1 MKKPPRM
8 WRIASQL
15 RADDVAMFMV
25 RQRCCAP
32 DPRSETTSACATLAR
47 RSRPKR
53 SVFAVCT
60 GNSRHM
66 KATDIEEA
74 ISQLAAE
81 PFDAVEFPFRLLAS
95 FGNKETTL
103 RRLRSGSSNASDVKG
118 GLLQRSNIH
127 IAVCEAGEVSESLK
141 KLRSS
146 PATLKAKAKFVL
158 ATDGDMLEVEELA
171 TGEAKICKLVDLPKA
186 FGLMLPLAGI
196 SAVRQI
202 KDNPIDIRAT
212 NKLNKLY
219 IELLKENSD
228 WDCEARRADLN
239 QFMARLI
246 FCFFAESTGIFKGD
260 HLFTKAI
267 EQFTASDSSNT
278 HEVITELFRAMDTK
292 IEDRGKANIRP
303 FADDFP
309 YVNGG
314 LFTKR
319 NEVPKFS
326 RIARSYLVNAG
337 SLTWREIN
345 PDIFGSM
352 IQAVADE
359 DERGELGMHY
369 TSVPNI
375 LKVLNPLFLDDLR
388 EKLEEARDN
397 RRKLQKLRKR
407 LARIRIFDPACGSG
421 NFLVIAYRQMRE
433 IERRII
439 IRLQSGEGSDQ
450 DLLNLVSY
458 HGERSA
464 ISLTNF
470 YGIEIKSF
478 AAEIARL
485 ALLIAEFQ
493 SDVNFIGQKEARD
506 MVLPLHDTGRIKTGN
521 ALRENW
527 LEVCPPPKAAS
538 IIEEDLGGPT
548 GRLALDASP
557 EPDGETYVCGN
568 PPYLGAKKKSLY
580 QIEDMELAGLSDAK
594 LLDYVAAFITKA
606 LPLVRDHRYAVALV
620 STSSICQG
628 EQVALLWPKV
638 LAAAHMSFA
647 YRPFKWANSAANN
660 AGVWCTIVGLQA
672 DRPVSRLL
680 FDESSVKVC
689 AELSPYLIAGP
700 PVICKP
706 RSTPIS
712 KLPIMEMGSNAVD
725 GKRLILNEQQYSDII
740 REDANAARFT
750 RRYGGTKEMVAGL
763 SRRCIWVKDNE
774 VDAARS
780 VRIIS
785 ERLDACALYRQSAG
799 RDARKAAG
807 RPHAFCYSTHRDE
820 VAVQVG
826 NTVGNAFSYI
836 PAALK
841 PADLVSNHNAFTIY
855 DVEGFELAV
864 IVSTLHRAWAEAV
877 SGRLGNGVRYANT
890 VVYNT
895 FPLPVLTDNQKRELV
910 SCAEDILLARET
922 HFPATIGDLYDPEKM
937 PDNLRAA
944 HDKNDETLERIYIG
958 RRFKNDTERLEKL
971 FDMYTKMT
979 ATADGGLSLKKA
991 KRGAA

>member
-1 MKKPPRM
+1 
-8 WRIASQL
+8 
-15 RADDVAMFMV
+15 
-25 RQRCCAP
+25 
-32 DPRSETTSACATLAR
+32 
-47 RSRPKR
+47 
-53 SVFAVCT
+53 
-60 GNSRHM
+60 M

-74 ISQLAAE
+74 ISLLAE
-81 PFDAVEFPFRLLAS
+81 QPFHAAEFPFRLLEA

-103 RRLRSGSSNASDVKG
+103 KRLRSGTSNASDVEG
-118 GLLQRSNIH
+118 GVLQRSNIH
-127 IAVCEAGEVSESLK
+127 IAVCRAGAVSETLK

-171 TGEAKICKLVDLPKA
+171 TGEAKICKFTDLPKA
-186 FGLMLPLAGI
+186 FGLLLPLAGI

-219 IELLKENSD
+219 VELLKANPD
-228 WDCEARRADLN
+228 WDAEARRADLN

-246 FCFFAESTGIFKGD
+246 FCFFAESTGIFLGD

-278 HEVITELFRAMDTK
+278 HEVIAELFRAMDTK
-292 IEDRGKANIRP
+292 IEDRAKAKIRP
-303 FADDFP
+303 FADSFP

-388 EKLEEARDN
+388 EKLEEAGDN
-397 RRKLQKLRKR
+397 KRKLQNLRKR
-407 LARIRIFDPACGSG
+407 LQRIRVFDPACGSG

-439 IRLQSGEGSDQ
+439 IRLQSGNGADEELL
-450 DLLNLVSY
+450 DLVRF
-458 HGERSA
+458 HGERSV
-464 ISLTNF
+464 IPLTNF

-493 SDVNFIGQKEARD
+493 SDVNYIGQKEARD

-521 ALRENW
+521 ALRLDW
-527 LEVCPPPKAAS
+527 LEVCPPPKPTGAV
-538 IIEEDLGGPT
+538 EEDLGGPT
-548 GRLALDASP
+548 GRLALDAP
-557 EPDGETYVCGN
+557 ETEGETYICGN
-568 PPYLGAKKKSLY
+568 PPYLGSQWRSPLQQAEMDHVFGSETKAY
-580 QIEDMELAGLSDAK
+580 RD
-594 LLDYVAAFITKA
+594 LDYVACWYLLGARYSEKCPSTYAFVATK
-606 LPLVRDHRYAVALV
+606 
-620 STSSICQG
+620 TICQG
-628 EQVALLWPKV
+628 IQVAMLWPLILGRG
-638 LAAAHMSFA
+638 LAIVFAH
-647 YRPFKWANSAANN
+647 RPFKWGNLAKAN
-660 AGVWCTIVGLQA
+660 AGVTCIIAGISNCHRKKKLIFEGPATQE
-672 DRPVSRLL
+672 VSNIG
-680 FDESSVKVC
+680 
-689 AELSPYLIAGP
+689 PYLIGMENIIVEKSSKP
-700 PVICKP
+700 LNRLPVMDYGNKP
-706 RSTPIS
+706 T
-712 KLPIMEMGSNAVD
+712 D
-725 GKRLILNEQQYSDII
+725 GGNLILSEDEAKSII
-740 REDANAARFT
+740 SAHPNAARLI
-750 RRYGGTKEMVAGL
+750 RRYVG
-763 SRRCIWVKDNE
+763 SREFTQSHARYCLWIED
-774 VDAARS
+774 VDVVLANSIPPIAERIDS
-780 VRIIS
+780 VRTLRRAS
-785 ERLDACALYRQSAG
+785 KGKQANDNAET
-799 RDARKAAG
+799 
-807 RPHAFCYSTHRDE
+807 PHRFVYSPHRDGTTLIVPSITSE
-820 VAVQVG
+820 NRPYLPVGFVDSSSVISNKAMAVYSSPIWLLAIVASRLHWVWIG
-826 NTVGNAFSYI
+826 TVCVRMRTDFSY
-836 PAALK
+836 
-841 PADLVSNHNAFTIY
+841 SN
-855 DVEGFELAV
+855 
-864 IVSTLHRAWAEAV
+864 TLGW
-877 SGRLGNGVRYANT
+877 
-890 VVYNT
+890 NT
-895 FPLPVLTDNQKRELV
+895 FPVPPLTENQKAELTR
-910 SCAEDILLARET
+910 CAEDILLAREA
-922 HFPATIGDLYDPEKM
+922 HFPATIADLYDPEKM

-979 ATADGGLSLKKA
+979 AKADTNTKLKKP
-991 KRGAA
+991 KKGAA

>member
-1 MKKPPRM
+1 ME
-8 WRIASQL
+8 
-15 RADDVAMFMV
+15 
-25 RQRCCAP
+25 QRSSP
-32 DPRSETTSACATLAR
+32 M
-47 RSRPKR
+47 R
-53 SVFAVCT
+53 SVFAVDT
-60 GNSRHM
+60 GSSRQM

-74 ISQLAAE
+74 ITQLAAE
-81 PFDAVEFPFRLLAS
+81 PFDAVEFPFRLLEA

-103 RRLRSGSSNASDVKG
+103 KRLRSGTSNASDKDGWV
-118 GLLQRSNIH
+118 LQRSNIH
-127 IAVCEAGEVSESLK
+127 IAVCAAGAVSETLK
-141 KLRSS
+141 TLRLS
-146 PATLKAKAKFVL
+146 PATQKAKAKFVL

-171 TGEAKICKLVDLPKA
+171 TGEAKVCKFTDLPKA

-196 SAVRQI
+196 SAIRQI

-219 IELLKENSD
+219 VELLKENPD
-228 WDCEARRADLN
+228 WDGEARRADLN

-278 HEVITELFRAMDTK
+278 HEVIAELFRAMDTK
-292 IEDRGKANIRP
+292 IENRSRAKVRP

-319 NEVPKFS
+319 NEVPRFS
-326 RIARSYLVNAG
+326 RIARSYLLNAG

-388 EKLEEARDN
+388 EKLEEAADN
-397 RRKLQKLRKR
+397 RRKLQNLRKR
-407 LARIRIFDPACGSG
+407 LARIRVFDPACGSG

-439 IRLQSGEGSDQ
+439 IRLQGGTGSDEE
-450 DLLNLVSY
+450 LLDLVSY

-464 ISLTNF
+464 IPLTNF

-493 SDVNFIGQKEARD
+493 SDVNYIGQKEARD

-527 LEVCPPPKAAS
+527 SEVCPPHKPAS
-538 IIEEDLGGPT
+538 AIEEDLGSPI
-548 GRLALDASP
+548 GRLASDAPAEP
-557 EPDGETYVCGN
+557 EGETYVCGN
-568 PPYLGAKKKSLY
+568 PPYLGGKKQDRDQKAD
-580 QIEDMELAGLSDAK
+580 IATVFRGRSDQYK
-594 LLDYVAAFITKA
+594 NLDYVCAFFLKSADYLSIAT
-606 LPLVRDHRYAVALV
+606 RSALV
-620 STSSICQG
+620 TTNSICQG
-628 EQVALLWPKV
+628 THVPTFWPLIQK
-638 LAAAHMSFA
+638 ANCEIAFC
-647 YRPFKWANSAANN
+647 YEPFKWANNAQNN
-660 AGVWCTIVGLQA
+660 AGVSCTIIGLRKRTA
-672 DRPVSRLL
+672 AP
-680 FDESSVKVC
+680 K
-689 AELSPYLIAGP
+689 AILSEG
-700 PVICKP
+700 
-706 RSTPIS
+706 
-712 KLPIMEMGSNAVD
+712 
-725 GKRLILNEQQYSDII
+725 I
-740 REDANAARFT
+740 RR
-750 RRYGGTKEMVAGL
+750 
-763 SRRCIWVKDNE
+763 
-774 VDAARS
+774 
-780 VRIIS
+780 
-785 ERLDACALYRQSAG
+785 
-799 RDARKAAG
+799 
-807 RPHAFCYSTHRDE
+807 
-820 VAVQVG
+820 
-826 NTVGNAFSYI
+826 
-836 PAALK
+836 
-841 PADLVSNHNAFTIY
+841 LVSNINFYLLDGANVIVEPSSRNLNSLSRMITGNAAYDEGHLFLTPEEAQSVRVNYPELSSKVRRVLGTTELVDGVSRYCLWFADDDIAFATSHPFSGPRVQSVLQYRKDGGEVARTLVARPHQFRYRHEAKKCQILIPQVSSERREYLPVGLLKNDAVITHLGHVIY
-855 DVEGFELAV
+855 DPNLVDFSVLSSKLHLAW
-864 IVSTLHRAWAEAV
+864 IATICGKLETRY
-877 SGRLGNGVRYANT
+877 RYASNLGW
-890 VVYNT
+890 NT
-895 FPLPVLTDNQKRELV
+895 FPLPPLTTNQKAELTG
-910 SCAEDILLARET
+910 CAEDILLAREA
-922 HFPATIGDLYDPEKM
+922 HFPATIADLYDPEKM

-979 ATADGGLSLKKA
+979 ARAEGGVKPKRA